1 MLGCHPEKSDTGLA
15 VNNCVGRFTCHD
27 VIRTT
32 ECSGVSMSVQGIE
45 GVLQQLQVTALQ
57 ASNSA
62 KTLPA
67 EAGFASE
74 LKAAIG
80 KISENQQHART
91 QAQNFELGV
100 PGVGLNDV
108 MVDMQKS
115 SVSLQL
121 GIQVR
126 NKLVAAYQDVMN
138 MGV

>member
-1 MLGCHPEKSDTGLA
+1 
-15 VNNCVGRFTCHD
+15 
-27 VIRTT
+27 
-32 ECSGVSMSVQGIE
+32 MSVQGIE

-57 ASNSA
+57 ASGSA

-74 LKAAIG
+74 LKTAIG
-80 KISENQQHART
+80 KISENQQTART
-91 QAQNFELGV
+91 LAQNFELGV

-108 MVDMQKS
+108 MVNMQKS